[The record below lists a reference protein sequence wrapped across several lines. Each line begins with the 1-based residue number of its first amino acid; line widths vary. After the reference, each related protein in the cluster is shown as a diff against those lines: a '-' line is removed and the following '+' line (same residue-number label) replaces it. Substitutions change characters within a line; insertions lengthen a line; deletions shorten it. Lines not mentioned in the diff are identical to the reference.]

1 MLLMNSVKGAQFLNI
16 TFPFFLSACLSVST
30 AATAVISMVLVFN

>member
-16 TFPFFLSACLSVST
+16 TFPFVLSACLSVSST
-30 AATAVISMVLVFN
+30 ATAVTSMILAFN